1 MQDSYGKFVCGICD
15 SAHDMFVLPLLEM
28 WNSCGVCDAS
38 IKRIHNLAAMTGC
51 RISRV
56 AFEAVDSKMRVAFEN
71 VTQLTCQSMHD
82 VLNTMDTIVHGDITP
97 RQSCTFGTMLKYTM
111 TIQM

>member
-1 MQDSYGKFVCGICD
+1 
-15 SAHDMFVLPLLEM
+15 MFVLPLLEM
-28 WNSCGVCDAS
+28 WNSCGVCDSS
-38 IKRIHNLAAMTGC
+38 IKRIHHLAAMTGY

-56 AFEAVDSKMRVAFEN
+56 AFEAVDSKARVAFEN

-97 RQSCTFGTMLKYTM
+97 RQPCTFGTMLKYTM